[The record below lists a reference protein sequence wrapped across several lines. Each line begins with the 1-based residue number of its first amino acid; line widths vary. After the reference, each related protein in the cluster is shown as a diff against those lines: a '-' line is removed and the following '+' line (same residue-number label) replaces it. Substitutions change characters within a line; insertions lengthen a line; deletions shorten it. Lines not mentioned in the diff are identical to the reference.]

1 MLMSIFVLTC
11 APLNLNLSPATPLS
25 ILDDRR
31 AARRE
36 KRTVVSAGE
45 ISTTTPTDALT
56 LKFSRLISHNPVKR
70 VRFRRG
76 EVRSE
81 NNLVICTILKPVE
94 MRQHV
99 KTRSRY
105 MSYEAAENRQN

>member
-1 MLMSIFVLTC
+1 MII
-11 APLNLNLSPATPLS
+11 A
-25 ILDDRR
+25 RR
-31 AARRE
+31 A
-36 KRTVVSAGE
+36 KRTVVSTGQV
-45 ISTTTPTDALT
+45 STTTPTDALT
-56 LKFSRLISHNPVKR
+56 LKFSRLISHDPVKR

-81 NNLVICTILKPVE
+81 NNLVICTNLKPVG

-105 MSYEAAENRQN
+105 MSYEAAENRRNQMDI